1 MQEENEKF
9 LKIFRSVCAC
19 QNNDPGLAKLES
31 LGRSGGLRSL
41 RSPCGHGVGRLATK
55 KAGLYAKKR
64 GAQALAQK
72 KAAPC
77 AFAAPFGEGTGL
89 TRTTVSSPT
98 FCLIGSFLIR
108 SGPIR
113 RSLNPTL
120 ACLFAGALSSR
131 ARRLLFVLLAG
142 GPGKNR
148 GLCSRLSFLG
158 LRLLPVLLRG
168 SVCDGFFPSMRAR
181 SRWMGKDP
189 VRGLAL
195 RAPPA
200 GPFRCAS
207 AAAGSNA
214 PLYNSPSFGRRA
226 WALCPRP
233 SWGGAGMARGLA
245 WSTKKPK
252 RSKARFSTAPT

>member
-1 MQEENEKF
+1 MASAAWQRRKRDYMQKNAVRK
-9 LKIFRSVCAC
+9 
-19 QNNDPGLAKLES
+19 P
-31 LGRSGGLRSL
+31 LR
-41 RSPCGHGVGRLATK
+41 K
-55 KAGLYAKKR
+55 
-64 GAQALAQK
+64 K

-89 TRTTVSSPT
+89 TRTTGSSPT

-142 GPGKNR
+142 RPGKNR

-189 VRGLAL
+189 VRGL
-195 RAPPA
+195 RPP
-200 GPFRCAS
+200 G
-207 AAAGSNA
+207 AAGWAVS
-214 PLYNSPSFGRRA
+214 LRFRR
-226 WALCPRP
+226 CGVKRP
-233 SWGGAGMARGLA
+233 VV
-245 WSTKKPK
+245 
-252 RSKARFSTAPT
+252 